1 MPSDT
6 QCCSIRSKKNPE
18 ARCPNSAK
26 TDREFCGFHLKT
38 AIRWSAPL
46 TEGEQVTV
54 LLSSYESK
62 LPALQK
68 IQAWYQKKKWYHR
81 IHLHGIAYY
90 DRSLCV
96 NSEDFFS
103 TDSMKDISNN
113 YFFSYRDLSENQI
126 YGFDIRSFN
135 MLSQAATGDEA
146 PKNPYSRSIIYPSI
160 AAKAQR
166 LISWLTRRKLPT
178 IWTPT
183 VPITADQSWK
193 MKVVEIFVAMEQL
206 EYGADPEWFIS
217 LSLSQQK
224 LFYLHLLDIWTHR
237 AGLSQ
242 EDKERIVPTTP
253 NLFHWGITRIT
264 AIQQLSTIRTSNTH
278 IMKRLVSSAIQQ
290 SDRVLGAMYILTALT
305 QVSSSAAEA
314 FPWLFE
320 SASEHHIVHSW
331 ISNILNSIQ

>member
-1 MPSDT
+1 MPG

-18 ARCPNSAK
+18 QRCLNAAK
-26 TDREFCGFHLKT
+26 PDLDFCGFHVKT
-38 AIRWSAPL
+38 AIRWSQPE
-46 TEGEQVTV
+46 TSPETPSYNSN
-54 LLSSYESK
+54 LS
-62 LPALQK
+62 QINK
-68 IQAWYQKKKWYHR
+68 IQRWYKNKKWYR
-81 IHLHGIAYY
+81 NIHLHGIAFY

-135 MLSQAATGDEA
+135 MLLQSAGEEP
-146 PKNPYSRSIIYPSI
+146 PKNPYSRSTIYEYTLMK
-160 AAKAQR
+160 AKR
-166 LISWLTRRKLPT
+166 VINWLTTRQKAI

-183 VPITADQSWK
+183 QPITAEQTWR
-193 MKVVEIFVAMEQL
+193 MKVVEIFVIMEQL
-206 EYGADPEWFIS
+206 QYGADPEWFIS
-217 LSLSQQK
+217 LNLSQQK

-242 EDKERIVPTTP
+242 IDKERIVPETP

-264 AIQQLSTIRTSNTH
+264 AIQQISTIRTSNSH
-278 IMKRLVSSAIQQ
+278 IMKRLVSSAAQQ

-320 SASEHHIVHSW
+320 SASEAHIVHSW
-331 ISNILNSIQ
+331 ISSILNPV

>member
-1 MPSDT
+1 MPG

-18 ARCPNSAK
+18 QRCPNSAK
-26 TDREFCGFHLKT
+26 PDLDFCGFHVKT
-38 AIRWSAPL
+38 AIRWSLAA
-46 TEGEQVTV
+46 GETGPETP
-54 LLSSYESK
+54 SYVSNISQI
-62 LPALQK
+62 QK
-68 IQAWYQKKKWYHR
+68 IQGWYRHKKWYR
-81 IHLHGIAYY
+81 NIHLHGIAYY

-135 MLSQAATGDEA
+135 MLLQSAGEEP
-146 PKNPYSRSIIYPSI
+146 PKNPYSRSTIYDSTLIRAKRIINW
-160 AAKAQR
+160 
-166 LISWLTRRKLPT
+166 LIIRQKPT

-183 VPITADQSWK
+183 QPITAEQTWR
-193 MKVVEIFVAMEQL
+193 MKVVEIFVIMEQL
-206 EYGADPEWFIS
+206 QYGADPEWFIS
-217 LSLSQQK
+217 LNLSQQK

-242 EDKERIVPTTP
+242 ADKERIVPSTP

-264 AIQQLSTIRTSNTH
+264 AIQQISTIRTSNSH

-305 QVSSSAAEA
+305 QVCSSAAEA

-320 SASEHHIVHSW
+320 SASEAHIVHSW
-331 ISNILNSIQ
+331 INSILNPA

>member
-1 MPSDT
+1 MPG

-18 ARCPNSAK
+18 KRCLNAAK
-26 TDREFCGFHLKT
+26 PDLDFCGFHVKT
-38 AIRWSAPL
+38 AIRWSQPE
-46 TEGEQVTV
+46 T
-54 LLSSYESK
+54 SSETLYDSNISQIE
-62 LPALQK
+62 K
-68 IQAWYQKKKWYHR
+68 IQRWYKHKKWYHN

-103 TDSMKDISNN
+103 TDAMKDISNN

-135 MLSQAATGDEA
+135 MLLQATGDEP
-146 PKNPYSRSIIYPSI
+146 PKNPYSRSTIYEYTLMK
-160 AAKAQR
+160 AKR
-166 LISWLTRRKLPT
+166 VINWLSRRQKPI

-183 VPITADQSWK
+183 QPITAEQTWR
-193 MKVVEIFVAMEQL
+193 MKVVEIFVIMEQL
-206 EYGADPEWFIS
+206 QYGADPEWFIS
-217 LSLSQQK
+217 LNLSQQK

-242 EDKERIVPTTP
+242 ADKERIVPATP

-264 AIQQLSTIRTSNTH
+264 AIQQILTIRTSNSH
-278 IMKRLVSSAIQQ
+278 IMKRLVSSATQQ

-305 QVSSSAAEA
+305 QVSPQAAEA

-320 SASEHHIVHSW
+320 SASEAHIVHSW
-331 ISNILNSIQ
+331 ISSILNTV

>member
-1 MPSDT
+1 MPG

-18 ARCPNSAK
+18 QRCPNSAK
-26 TDREFCGFHLKT
+26 PDLDFCGFHVKT
-38 AIRWSAPL
+38 AIRWSLGAEASPE
-46 TEGEQVTV
+46 TP
-54 LLSSYESK
+54 SYDSNISQI
-62 LPALQK
+62 QK
-68 IQAWYQKKKWYHR
+68 IQGWYRHKKWYR
-81 IHLHGIAYY
+81 NIHLHGIAYY

-135 MLSQAATGDEA
+135 MLLQSAGDEP
-146 PKNPYSRSIIYPSI
+146 PKNPYSRSTIYDSTLI
-160 AAKAQR
+160 RAKR
-166 LISWLTRRKLPT
+166 IVNWLILRQKPT

-183 VPITADQSWK
+183 QPITAEQTWR
-193 MKVVEIFVAMEQL
+193 MKVVEIFVIMEQL
-206 EYGADPEWFIS
+206 QYGADPEWFIS

-242 EDKERIVPTTP
+242 ADKERIVPSTP

-264 AIQQLSTIRTSNTH
+264 AIQQISTIRTSNCH

-290 SDRVLGAMYILTALT
+290 SDRILGAMYILTALT
-305 QVSSSAAEA
+305 QVSSHAAEA

-320 SASEHHIVHSW
+320 SASEAHIVHSW
-331 ISNILNSIQ
+331 INSILNPA